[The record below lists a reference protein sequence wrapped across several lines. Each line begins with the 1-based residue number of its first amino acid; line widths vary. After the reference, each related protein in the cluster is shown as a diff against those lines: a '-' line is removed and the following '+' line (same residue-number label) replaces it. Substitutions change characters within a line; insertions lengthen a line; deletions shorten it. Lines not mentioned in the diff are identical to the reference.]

1 MGINENIIS
10 FKEGM
15 GSYNNIKKDI
25 EELMRKED
33 IDYYGEN
40 VNDCDIDYHI
50 YSDRVELIIGF
61 NTGALPFSAIKVCND
76 YFGFPCTRIGASVG
90 HNIYLI
96 YTINSNNNNND
107 DDEELIELNFRFDS
121 LLTFLNGGEYYQ
133 FKNDFYQFLDKYENN
148 ICESNIMEGDI
159 L

>member
-1 MGINENIIS
+1 MRINKNIIS

-15 GSYNNIKKDI
+15 GSYNIIKKDI

-33 IDYYGEN
+33 IKYYGEN
-40 VNDCDIDYHI
+40 VTDCDIDYHI

-61 NTGALPFSAIKVCND
+61 NTGVLPFSAIKVCND

-90 HNIYLI
+90 HNIYLV
-96 YTINSNNNNND
+96 YTINSIISTY
-107 DDEELIELNFRFDS
+107 DEELIELNFRFDS
-121 LLTFLNGGEYYQ
+121 LLTFLNGGEYYE
-133 FKNDFYQFLDKYENN
+133 FKNDFYQFLDKYKDN